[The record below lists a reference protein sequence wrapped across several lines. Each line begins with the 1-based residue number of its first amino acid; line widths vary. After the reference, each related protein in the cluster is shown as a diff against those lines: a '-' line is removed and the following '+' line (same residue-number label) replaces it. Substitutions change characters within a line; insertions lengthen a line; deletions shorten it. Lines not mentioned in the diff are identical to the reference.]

1 MTGNNRCSHSAAT
14 TAYALRALS
23 GGKLAAA
30 EAHTST
36 RDILR

>member
-1 MTGNNRCSHSAAT
+1 MTNDNRCHHSG

-23 GGKLAAA
+23 GAELAAA